1 MSSQNLLFG
10 WDMTF
15 KLVEA
20 DIKSAS
26 DVIIALAHWY
36 LVKNGDLRCLGVG
49 DDVNSIIYYSGITT

>member
-1 MSSQNLLFG
+1 MASHSLFG

-15 KLVEA
+15 KLVQD

-36 LVKNGDLRCLGVG
+36 LVKNGNMCCLGVG
-49 DDVNSIIYYSGITT
+49 DDVSNYWFMLCNDM